1 MVMTYVLLGVS
12 SVYIVVKDVRFQ
24 HIPLKGLALFFGASL
39 LKQFWEPELEGIG
52 VAVSL
57 VIILLSCYG
66 LFSIFKC
73 KPTMGTGD
81 LLLGPSCGLW
91 LQFLELPAF
100 LVMTGLL
107 GLILGVYWRYRWKM
121 ITFPFAPA
129 LLFGLGISLIM
140 RCF

>member
-1 MVMTYVLLGVS
+1 MVITYVLLGVS
-12 SVYIVVKDVRFQ
+12 SVYILVEDVRFQ

-39 LKQFWEPELEGIG
+39 LKQFWEPELEG
-52 VAVSL
+52 VWVVLSL
-57 VIILLSCYG
+57 AIILLSCYG
-66 LFSIFKC
+66 LFSFFKC
-73 KPTMGTGD
+73 KSVIGTGD

-91 LQFLELPAF
+91 FHFSELPAF

-107 GLILGVYWRYRWKM
+107 GLILGVYWRYRWEM

-129 LLFGLGISLIM
+129 LLFGLGITLIM